1 MNHSIKDKVFDSI
14 IFIIILLCVLVCLL
28 PFIHEIALSFSS
40 NEAAIARKVLLWPV
54 QFNFDAYNKVFTDK
68 AMLTSLWVT
77 VKMTVIFTVIG
88 MFLTICTAYPL
99 TKQRLKG
106 RKALSMIFIFTMY
119 FSGGIIPDYLLV
131 NNLKMLNT
139 EWSLILPLAF
149 SAYNMIIMKNF
160 FANIPES
167 LEESARLDGCTDFG
181 ILTRIVLP
189 LSGPVLATI
198 GLFLAVG
205 RWNAYQD
212 ALFYITKPKLY
223 PLQLKL
229 YMIVSAS
236 QSTETLNDS
245 TNSITLA
252 PEVLKAACI
261 MFATVPIL
269 IVYPWVQ
276 RYFVS
281 GVMIGAVKG

>member
-1 MNHSIKDKVFDSI
+1 MNNSVKDKIFDAV
-14 IFIIILLCVLVCLL
+14 IFIIILLCVLICIL

-40 NEAAIARKVLLWPV
+40 NEAAVGRKVLLLPV
-54 QFNFDAYNKVFTDK
+54 QFNFDAYKKVFTDK
-68 AMLTSLWVT
+68 TMLTSLWVT
-77 VKMTVIFTVIG
+77 IKMTVVFTLIG
-88 MFLTICTAYPL
+88 MVLTICAAYPL

-106 RKALSMIFIFTMY
+106 RRALSMIFIFTMY

-131 NNLKMLNT
+131 NNLKLLNT
-139 EWSLILPLAF
+139 EWSLILPLVF

-167 LEESARLDGCTDFG
+167 LEESARLDGCSDLG

-212 ALFYITKPKLY
+212 ALFYITKPKMY

-229 YMIVSAS
+229 YMLVSAS

-245 TNSITLA
+245 SSNITLA

>member
-1 MNHSIKDKVFDSI
+1 MNNSVKDKIFDAV
-14 IFIIILLCVLVCLL
+14 IFIVILLCVLICIL
-28 PFIHEIALSFSS
+28 PFFHEIALSFSS
-40 NEAAIARKVLLWPV
+40 NEAAVGRKVLLWPV
-54 QFNFDAYNKVFTDK
+54 QFNFDAYKKVFTDK
-68 AMLTSLWVT
+68 TMLTSLWVT
-77 VKMTVIFTVIG
+77 IKMTVIFTLIG
-88 MFLTICTAYPL
+88 MILTICAAYPL

-106 RKALSMIFIFTMY
+106 RRTLSMIFIFTMY

-131 NNLKMLNT
+131 NNLKLLNT
-139 EWSLILPLAF
+139 EWSLILPLVF

-167 LEESARLDGCTDFG
+167 LEESARLDGCSDFG

-212 ALFYITKPKLY
+212 ALFYITKPKMY

-229 YMIVSAS
+229 YMLVSAS

-245 TNSITLA
+245 SSNITLA

>member
-1 MNHSIKDKVFDSI
+1 MNNSVKDKVFDSI
-14 IFIIILLCVLVCLL
+14 IFIVILLSVLVCLL

-54 QFNFDAYNKVFTDK
+54 QFNFDAYTKVFTDK

-77 VKMTVIFTVIG
+77 IKMTVIFTLLG
-88 MFLTICTAYPL
+88 MLLTICTAYPL

-245 TNSITLA
+245 SNSITLA

-269 IVYPWVQ
+269 VVYPWVQ

>member
-1 MNHSIKDKVFDSI
+1 MNNSIKDKVFDTF
-14 IFIIILLCVLVCLL
+14 IFIVILLSVLVCLI

-40 NEAAIARKVLLWPV
+40 NEAAVARKVLLFPV
-54 QFNFDAYNKVFTDK
+54 EFNFDAYKKVFTDK
-68 AMLTSLWVT
+68 AMLTSLWLTIKV
-77 VKMTVIFTVIG
+77 TVIFTVIG
-88 MFLTICTAYPL
+88 MILTICTAYPL

-106 RKALSMIFIFTMY
+106 RKTFSMLFIFTMY

-131 NNLKMLNT
+131 NNLGMLNT
-139 EWSLILPLAF
+139 QWSLILPLAF

-167 LEESARLDGCTDFG
+167 LEESARLDGCSDLG

-229 YMIVSAS
+229 NMIVSAS

-245 TNSITLA
+245 SNNITLA

-269 IVYPWVQ
+269 VVYPWVQ
-276 RYFVS
+276 KYFVS